1 MSEDLKK
8 RLKDLI
14 ERSARPGRVPKEVSG
29 AAELQ
34 SILGPLPG
42 AVAEVFVLPATPD
55 EHDAIPIDE
64 ALRRYGG
71 PDGKFHIKD
80 AFEGTPGGGREHV
93 FEVPAGATHVQVVH
107 RLST

>member
-1 MSEDLKK
+1 MSEDLKQ
-8 RLKDLI
+8 RFNDLA
-14 ERSARPGRVPKEVSG
+14 ARMRAGATKEVSG

-42 AVAEVFVLPATPD
+42 AVAEVFVFAASAGEP
-55 EHDAIPIDE
+55 DAITIAE

-71 PDGKFHIKD
+71 PDGKLHIKD
-80 AFEGTPGGGREHV
+80 PFEGTPGGGRMHV
-93 FEVPAGATHVQVVH
+93 FDLPAGATHIQVFH